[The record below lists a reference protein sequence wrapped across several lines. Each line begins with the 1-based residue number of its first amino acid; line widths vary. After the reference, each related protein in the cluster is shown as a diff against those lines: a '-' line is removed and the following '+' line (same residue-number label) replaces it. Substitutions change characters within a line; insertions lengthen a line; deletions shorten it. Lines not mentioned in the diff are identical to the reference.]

1 MYVYLLN
8 HNSKAKMKISIYSIR
23 HLENIT
29 RQMLSPVT
37 GIFPPAEEV
46 GENERRASSQF
57 NYYYAACVR
66 NYACEYNYPNILY
79 S

>member
-1 MYVYLLN
+1 
-8 HNSKAKMKISIYSIR
+8 MKISIYSIR

-57 NYYYAACVR
+57 N
-66 NYACEYNYPNILY
+66 
-79 S
+79 